1 MRHDEYVDH
10 DAVGLADLVAR
21 GEVTAT
27 ELLEAAIARAD
38 AVEPSLNAIT
48 VRQDVSARD
57 RASRPLAGP
66 LAGVPFLVKDLYQS
80 QRGVVSNNGSRAC
93 ANAVAAEDDTVVT
106 RWLDAGLVIFGRTN
120 TPEFGA
126 KGTTEPEAFGA
137 THNPWDLAHT
147 PGGSSGGSAAAV
159 AAGIVPAAGASD
171 GGGSIRIPA
180 ACCGLF
186 GLKPG
191 RGVVPTG
198 PGHSEFHHGS
208 AVTGVVTRTVRD
220 SAAMLDVLRGTDPLA
235 PPFVFADP
243 DAGYLDAVSR
253 APRPLRIGV
262 QRLSALNDTPDPAVL
277 DALSSTCDLLTDLGH
292 VVEEARPAID
302 EQQLA
307 DDFLV
312 PWFVHVASAVDDLR
326 AGGAG
331 TSDFELDT
339 LVMAAI
345 GRTTSAVELEA
356 ALGRWHTHV
365 RALSEFHQRYD
376 LLMTPTIARTAPR
389 LGDYATSSLERLAAR
404 SVLSARL
411 GRFLDATGTVTA
423 AILRNLSW
431 VPYTQLANLTGRP
444 AASIPLHQAPD
455 GLPIGIQ
462 FVAPPGGEGLLFSL
476 AGQLE
481 QASPWRD
488 RRPAL

>member
-1 MRHDEYVDH
+1 MRHDEYAGH
-10 DAVGLADLVAR
+10 DAVGLADLVSR
-21 GEVTAT
+21 GEVSAG
-27 ELLEAAIARAD
+27 ELLDAAIARAD
-38 AVEPSLNAIT
+38 AVEPSLNSIT
-48 VRQDVSARD
+48 VRQDAEARE
-57 RASRPLAGP
+57 RAAGPLAGP
-66 LAGVPFLVKDLYQS
+66 LAGVPFLVKDLFQS
-80 QRGVVSNNGSRAC
+80 QRGVVSTNGSRAC
-93 ANAVAAEDDTVVT
+93 ATSVATETDTVVQ

-137 THNPWDLAHT
+137 THNPWHLAHT

-198 PGHSEFHHGS
+198 PGHSEYHYGA

-220 SAAMLDVLRGTDPLA
+220 SAAMLDVMRGTDPAA
-235 PPFVFADP
+235 PPYVFAEP
-243 DAGYLDAVSR
+243 TTTYLDAVSR
-253 APRPLRIGV
+253 APKQLRIGV

-292 VVEEARPAID
+292 IVEEARPDID
-302 EQQLA
+302 EHQLA
-307 DDFLV
+307 DDFLL
-312 PWFVHVASAVDDLR
+312 PWFVHVASAVDELR
-326 AGGAG
+326 AGGAS

-345 GRTTSAVELEA
+345 GRTTGGVELETT
-356 ALGRWHTHV
+356 LGRWHTHV

-389 LGDYATSSLERLAAR
+389 LGDYATSSIERLAAR

-411 GRFLDATGTVTA
+411 GRFLDTTGMVSA

-462 FVAPPGGEGLLFSL
+462 FVTPPGGEGLLFSL
-476 AGQLE
+476 ASQLE
-481 QASPWRD
+481 QALPWRD
-488 RRPAL
+488 RHPAL

>member
-1 MRHDEYVDH
+1 MRHDEYVEH

-21 GEVTAT
+21 GEVTAA

-38 AVEPSLNAIT
+38 AVEPSLNSIT
-48 VRQDVSARD
+48 VRQDDAARD
-57 RASRPLAGP
+57 RASGPLAGP

-80 QRGVVSNNGSRAC
+80 QRGVVSNNGSRSC

-137 THNPWDLAHT
+137 AHNPWDLAHT

-191 RGVVPTG
+191 RGVVPSG
-198 PGHSEFHHGS
+198 PGRSESLYGS
-208 AVTGVVTRTVRD
+208 AVDGVVTRTVRD
-220 SAAMLDVLRGTDPLA
+220 SAAMLDVMRGTDPAA
-235 PPFVFADP
+235 PPYVFAEP
-243 DAGYLDAVSR
+243 DATYLDAVSR
-253 APRPLRIGV
+253 APKPLRIGV
-262 QRLSALNDTPDPAVL
+262 QRLSVLNNTPDPAVL
-277 DALSSTCDLLTDLGH
+277 DALSATCDLLTDLGH

-307 DDFLV
+307 DDFLL

-326 AGGAG
+326 ADGAG

-345 GRTTSAVELEA
+345 GRTTSGVELEA
-356 ALGRWHTHV
+356 AHGRWHTHV
-365 RALSEFHQRYD
+365 RALGAFHQRYD
-376 LLMTPTIARTAPR
+376 LLMTPTVARTAPR

-404 SVLSARL
+404 TVLTARL

-444 AASIPLHQAPD
+444 AASIPLHQAAN

-481 QASPWRD
+481 QALPWRD

>member
-1 MRHDEYVDH
+1 MRHDEYAQH
-10 DAVGLADLVAR
+10 DAIGLADLVAR
-21 GEVTAT
+21 GQVSPG
-27 ELLEAAIARAD
+27 ELLETAIARAD
-38 AVEPSLNAIT
+38 AVEPALNSIT
-48 VRQDVSARD
+48 VRQDEYARE
-57 RASRPLAGP
+57 RAAGPLSGP
-66 LAGVPFLVKDLYQS
+66 LAGVPFLVKDLFQS

-93 ANAVAAEDDTVVT
+93 AGSVAAETDTVVA

-180 ACCGLF
+180 SCCGLF

-198 PGHSEFHHGS
+198 PGASEFHYGA
-208 AVTGVVTRTVRD
+208 AVTGVLTRTVRD
-220 SAAMLDVLRGTDPLA
+220 SAAMLDVMRGSDPAA
-235 PPFVFADP
+235 PYVFAEP
-243 DAGYLDAVSR
+243 STTYLEAVTR
-253 APRPLRIGV
+253 APKQLRIGV
-262 QRLSALNDTPDPAVL
+262 QRFSALDDAPDPAVL
-277 DALSSTCDLLTDLGH
+277 DALDATCELLTGLGH
-292 VVEEARPAID
+292 IVEEARPAID

-307 DDFLV
+307 DDFLL
-312 PWFVHVASAVDDLR
+312 PWFVHVAAGVDELR
-326 AGGAG
+326 AGGADESG
-331 TSDFELDT
+331 FELDT

-345 GRTTSAVELEA
+345 GRTTSAVELETT
-356 ALGRWHTHV
+356 LSRWHTHV
-365 RALSEFHQRYD
+365 RALSEFHQRHD

-389 LGDYATSSLERLAAR
+389 LGDHATSTVERLAAR
-404 SVLSARL
+404 SMLSARL
-411 GRFLDATGTVTA
+411 GRFLDATGSVSA

-431 VPYTQLANLTGRP
+431 VPYTQLANITGRP
-444 AASIPLHQAPD
+444 AASVPLHQAPD

-462 FVAPPGGEGLLFSL
+462 FVAPPGGEGLLFGLS
-476 AGQLE
+476 GQLE
-481 QASPWRD
+481 EAAPWRD
-488 RRPAL
+488 RRPGL